1 MSPFPPG
8 SGDSTFGGPD
18 APPSGNDT
26 VPGSSSYHHQL
37 GERDNHPGAGLPT
50 GGSLTFQAL
59 YANDAVKQA
68 FTSLDQPSTVL
79 DSGSDNDGD
88 DDDGDWEDRMDPIT
102 FARHYAACNP
112 HMARI
117 VREHNQKMRERLD
130 QEITNWTERVQSD
143 TFEDDTS

>member
-8 SGDSTFGGPD
+8 NGNSVFKGPD
-18 APPSGNDT
+18 APPSENDT
-26 VPGSSSYHHQL
+26 VPGSGSYPNQP
-37 GERDNHPGAGLPT
+37 GKRGNHPGAGLPA
-50 GGSLTFQAL
+50 GSSLALQAL

-68 FTSLDQPSTVL
+68 FASLDQPPMVL
-79 DSGSDNDGD
+79 DSGSDD
-88 DDDGDWEDRMDPIT
+88 DDEDGDWEDRMDPIT

-117 VREHNQKMRERLD
+117 VQEHDQKMRERLD
-130 QEITNWTERVQSD
+130 QEITNWTEGVQSE